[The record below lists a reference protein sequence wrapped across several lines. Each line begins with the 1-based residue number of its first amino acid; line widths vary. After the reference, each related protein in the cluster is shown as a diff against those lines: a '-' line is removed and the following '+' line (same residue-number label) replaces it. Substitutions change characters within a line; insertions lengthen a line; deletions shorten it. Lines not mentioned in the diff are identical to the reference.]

1 MIARAPIS
9 GVLPLYRSLVR
20 SPPGKG
26 KETAATQLGGEDPGT
41 HRSQGPLSTSRK

>member
-1 MIARAPIS
+1 MIAHAPIS

-26 KETAATQLGGEDPGT
+26 KETAATQAIALQDLPTKRDGAT
-41 HRSQGPLSTSRK
+41 